1 MYDDD
6 LVLPSSLLEVADN
19 NYYGAFNK
27 SYNNVSLKMGIVK
40 KVYEIEDSKNLSK
53 KVPEYDV
60 LTFDQDQNKGITP
73 LTLKNCITMD
83 AFGGI
88 ADFMDYRKI
97 VPTLNPDGSKLDK
110 DDGSYVL
117 VLCIDGSNTKGVIIG
132 ALPHHARKA
141 IITKDKTAHME
152 SEFNG
157 IRMKINKDGEFTLT
171 FKGKTDKKGKPVD
184 AAKGGSQIRI
194 EKDGS
199 VEINDRDLDG
209 ELKAGNNK
217 EAKDTSVAGADYE
230 RIRIDKTK
238 KSIGLNT
245 RGDFTE
251 TIGANSSSTIK
262 GNTTHKTTNLV
273 LEAGGTASLKSTGA
287 FNVEAGGAFGLKGPS
302 GTMTFDDSLTV
313 NASAANIL
321 AQSINLGQ
329 GGTPSVLLSTQT
341 IGIGNLGSPIVSTMI
356 GPFSSTVFIAP

>member
-1 MYDDD
+1 MS
-6 LVLPSSLLEVADN
+6 VLPSSLLSVAEDS
-19 NYYGAFNK
+19 YYDSFT
-27 SYNNVSLKMGIVK
+27 NVYANASLRIGVIKQI
-40 KVYEIEDSKNLSK
+40 YDIEDVKNESKSNI
-53 KVPEYDV
+53 EYDV
-60 LTFDQDQNKGITP
+60 LVFQQDSNKGVIPTVYRG
-73 LTLKNCITMD
+73 CVTMD
-83 AFGGI
+83 VIGGI
-88 ADFMDYRKI
+88 ADFHEYVKST
-97 VPTLNPDGSKLDK
+97 PTDGKTKSVNA

-117 VLCIDGSNTKGVIIG
+117 LLCIDGTSSRGVIVG
-132 ALPHHARKA
+132 ALPHHDRKSTLPNLKG
-141 IITKDKTAHME
+141 TKHLE
-152 SEFNG
+152 GEYNG
-157 IRMKINKDGEFTLT
+157 LRYKINKDGEFTLT
-171 FKGKTDKKGKPVD
+171 FKGKTDKKGKPLD

-217 EAKDTSVAGADYE
+217 EAKDESKAGADYE

-273 LEAGGTASLKSTGA
+273 LEASGTASLKSGGA
-287 FNVEAGGAFGLKGPS
+287 FNVEAGGAFGLKAPS
-302 GTMTFDDSLTV
+302 GKFTFDDSLTV

-329 GGTPSVLLSTQT
+329 GGTPAVLLSTQT
-341 IGIGNLGSPIVSTMI
+341 LGIGNLGAPVISTMI

>member
-1 MYDDD
+1 
-6 LVLPSSLLEVADN
+6 
-19 NYYGAFNK
+19 
-27 SYNNVSLKMGIVK
+27 
-40 KVYEIEDSKNLSK
+40 
-53 KVPEYDV
+53 
-60 LTFDQDQNKGITP
+60 
-73 LTLKNCITMD
+73 MD
-83 AFGGI
+83 AIGGI
-88 ADFMDYRKI
+88 ADFHEYVKST
-97 VPTLNPDGSKLDK
+97 PTDGKTKSVNA

-117 VLCIDGSNTKGVIIG
+117 LLCIDGTSSRGVIVG
-132 ALPHHARKA
+132 ALPHHDRKSTLPNLKG
-141 IITKDKTAHME
+141 TKHLE
-152 SEFNG
+152 GEYNG
-157 IRMKINKDGEFTLT
+157 LRYKINKDGEFTLT

-184 AAKGGSQIRI
+184 AAKGGSQFRI

-273 LEAGGTASLKSTGA
+273 MEAGGTASLKSTGA

-321 AQSINLGQ
+321 AQSIMLGS
-329 GGTPSVLLSTQT
+329 GGTPAVLLSTQT
-341 IGIGNLGSPIVSTMI
+341 LGIGNLGAPVISTMI